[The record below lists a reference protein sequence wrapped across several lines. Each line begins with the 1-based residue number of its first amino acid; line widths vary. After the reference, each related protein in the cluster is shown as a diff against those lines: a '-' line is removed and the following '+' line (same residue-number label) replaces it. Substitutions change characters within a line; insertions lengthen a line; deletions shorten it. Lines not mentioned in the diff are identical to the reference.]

1 MFLFIY
7 FYVTR
12 RLSKKKTRKR
22 MENQGVG
29 NQEGFFKG
37 KSSKQGVERENRKV
51 LPGKNGSNVLGFLP
65 KRLNEFGGSTFGGS
79 TFGGSEHG
87 NDDSYFIESQSS
99 EQLFDSTGPTKVYDP
114 NENTENINPNVP
126 MDDKDD
132 DNDNVPLVEG
142 VDEDFLNGF
151 LDEGKDS
158 VVYNNKMEE
167 KRNYLRKKL
176 DYNKRFYFDAN
187 DQLLLNHRS
196 FLKYSQ
202 ISTFEV
208 GYAWK
213 NRVDRMDKVEL
224 LSQLVNEINQI
235 KACCLQLYYRESAV
249 SVSKKRRHHLVEKY
263 IGSGHEKDFNE
274 SVEREVKEFVWF
286 LKVYK
291 KRYLDIKDR
300 VVRILGLD
308 EDLIKSIKTYDDV
321 YDYFIYRLDSN

>member
-1 MFLFIY
+1 
-7 FYVTR
+7 
-12 RLSKKKTRKR
+12 
-22 MENQGVG
+22 MENQGIR
-29 NQEGFFKG
+29 NQEGVFEG
-37 KSSKQGVERENRKV
+37 TNPKQGFEKENRKI
-51 LPGKNGSNVLGFLP
+51 LQRKNGSNKL
-65 KRLNEFGGSTFGGS
+65 RLSYGKLSEFGGSTFGGS
-79 TFGGSEHG
+79 TFGDSEHG
-87 NDDSYFIESQSS
+87 NNDSYVIESQSS
-99 EQLFDSTGPTKVYDP
+99 EPLFDSTGPTKVYDP
-114 NENTENINPNVP
+114 NENSENINPNVP
-126 MDDKDD
+126 MDDNDD
-132 DNDNVPLVEG
+132 DVDNDHLVEG
-142 VDEDFLNGF
+142 VDEEFLTGF
-151 LDEGKDS
+151 LDENKGS

-249 SVSKKRRHHLVEKY
+249 SVSKRRRHHLVEKY

-300 VVRILGLD
+300 VVKILGLD
-308 EDLIKSIKTYDDV
+308 EDLIKSIKTYEDV
-321 YDYFIYRLDSN
+321 YDYFIYRLDSSNLFPENNQM

>member
-1 MFLFIY
+1 
-7 FYVTR
+7 
-12 RLSKKKTRKR
+12 
-22 MENQGVG
+22 MENQAIR
-29 NQEGFFKG
+29 NTEGFIKRT
-37 KSSKQGVERENRKV
+37 SSKQGTERENRKV
-51 LPGKNGSNVLGFLP
+51 LSREDGSSGTRVLP
-65 KRLNEFGGSTFGGS
+65 RLLKSTEAGAIAFR
-79 TFGGSEHG
+79 
-87 NDDSYFIESQSS
+87 DDNSYFIESQSS
-99 EQLFDSTGPTKVYDP
+99 EPLFDSSGPTRIYNP
-114 NENTENINPNVP
+114 NENDENCDPNVP
-126 MDDKDD
+126 MDDNDD
-132 DNDNVPLVEG
+132 DVDNDHLVEG
-142 VDEDFLNGF
+142 VDEEFLNGF
-151 LDEGKDS
+151 LDESKGS

-249 SVSKKRRHHLVEKY
+249 SVSKRRRHHLVEKY

-308 EDLIKSIKTYDDV
+308 EDLIKSIKTYEDV
-321 YDYFIYRLDSN
+321 YDYFIYRLDSNNLFPENNQM

>member
-1 MFLFIY
+1 
-7 FYVTR
+7 
-12 RLSKKKTRKR
+12 
-22 MENQGVG
+22 MENQGIG
-29 NQEGFFKG
+29 DQEGFVKTR
-37 KSSKQGVERENRKV
+37 SPKQGIERENRK
-51 LPGKNGSNVLGFLP
+51 LLSGKNVSNKSRFSSKFIDGI
-65 KRLNEFGGSTFGGS
+65 GGSTFGGS
-79 TFGGSEHG
+79 TFGGSEFG
-87 NDDSYFIESQSS
+87 S
-99 EQLFDSTGPTKVYDP
+99 EPLFDSSGPTEIYDH
-114 NENTENINPNVP
+114 NENNENYDPNVP
-126 MDDKDD
+126 MDDNDD

-249 SVSKKRRHHLVEKY
+249 SVSKRRRHHLVEKY

-300 VVRILGLD
+300 VVKILGLD

>member
-1 MFLFIY
+1 MA
-7 FYVTR
+7 
-12 RLSKKKTRKR
+12 
-22 MENQGVG
+22 NQGIG
-29 NQEGFFKG
+29 NQKGPFEG
-37 KSSKQGVERENRKV
+37 KSYQSRFEEQDRGDLSGKDKTITNKNFVVSDKFKSGKITVKSKD
-51 LPGKNGSNVLGFLP
+51 GSRTCINMIPSDF
-65 KRLNEFGGSTFGGS
+65 NY
-79 TFGGSEHG
+79 
-87 NDDSYFIESQSS
+87 DSYVIESQSS
-99 EQLFDSTGPTKVYDP
+99 EPLFDSNGPTRIYDP
-114 NENTENINPNVP
+114 NENDENHDPNVSL
-126 MDDKDD
+126 DDNDD

-142 VDEDFLNGF
+142 VDEEFLNGF

-249 SVSKKRRHHLVEKY
+249 SVSKRRRHHLVEKY
-263 IGSGHEKDFNE
+263 IGGGHEKDFNE

-300 VVRILGLD
+300 VVRVLGLD